1 MPSTETAPVL
11 ESRIWLIRGHKVLLD
26 ADLAELYQVTTGN
39 LNLAVRRNKERFPP
53 DFMFQLTKAEFDNL
67 RLQIARA
74 SWGGRRTPPYAFTEQ
89 GIAMLSG
96 VLTSARAVEVNIAIM
111 RTFVRLRQLLA
122 THEELARRLDQ
133 LEWRQNEQGQQ
144 IHAVFETIQHLIE
157 APADEPKR
165 RIGFP
170 TSRAN
175 REPQALDEEDKQS
188 PNARTSF

>member
-1 MPSTETAPVL
+1 MPSAEIAPVL

-39 LNLAVRRNKERFPP
+39 LNLAVRRNRERFPA

-67 RLQIARA
+67 RLQVARS
-74 SWGGRRTPPYAFTEQ
+74 SWGGRRHPPYAFTEQ

-96 VLTSARAVEVNIAIM
+96 VLTSPRAVEVNVAIM

-157 APADEPKR
+157 APAEPKQ

-170 TSRAN
+170 TSRTGKG
-175 REPQALDEEDKQS
+175 QAIDKE
-188 PNARTSF
+188 